1 MKNSIINL
9 IQAAFS
15 ASEFEDALLEE
26 ISNAIDYSSL
36 AQSYLENNVNLDDL
50 IEEVA
55 EMVAEDILQNY

>member
-15 ASEFEDALLEE
+15 ASDFEEALLEE
-26 ISNAIDYSSL
+26 ITNAIDYSSL
-36 AQSYLENNVNLDDL
+36 AQSYLENNVALDDL

-55 EMVAEDILQNY
+55 EMVAEDILHSY